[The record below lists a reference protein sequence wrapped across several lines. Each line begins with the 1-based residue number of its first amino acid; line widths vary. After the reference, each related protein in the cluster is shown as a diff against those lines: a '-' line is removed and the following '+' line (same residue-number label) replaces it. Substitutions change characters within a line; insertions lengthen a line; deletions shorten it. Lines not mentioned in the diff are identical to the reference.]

1 LRKPILPLITAL
13 LWSFA
18 ACEEQTPTST
28 AEGLLPAQPVTI
40 EVQLPWSQ
48 FATGAAVFGD
58 FGVPSDRGMGVLAN
72 KYGGLLDARTLGRWD
87 FSGLDVLVNDTTGTL
102 THDTVLKPKNA
113 RIVMRF
119 DTLASSRDS
128 LITVS
133 AHRTLFD
140 WDEKTASWTNAV
152 DSAGNRRAWPVAGG
166 DPSQRVGEG
175 TWDRTASGDSLILPV
190 DTAAIRAWADTLASG
205 RGFRLDV
212 ETPNVRLEVTT
223 AELRYDLTPSVRPD
237 TTLERAIALTEIT
250 FIYTPKPAAPTS
262 GLRVGGIPAW
272 RSVIHTQI
280 PTVLNGPASL
290 CAALGCPFELKPEKI
305 NHASLVLTTR
315 PTDPPAFEPLDT
327 VRIDVRSVLSPER
340 LPKSPL
346 GPQFAGLNGRALDR
360 QTFLTPTT
368 VTIPITSFVLAQ
380 LTPDTANV
388 DLPPVR
394 SLALLAYLEP
404 VSISFVNFAGPGQPG
419 EPRLRLILTASPIV
433 ELP

>member
-1 LRKPILPLITAL
+1 LRKATLPLISAL

-48 FATGAAVFGD
+48 FATGAAVYGD
-58 FGVPSDRGMGVLAN
+58 FGVPADRGVGVLAN
-72 KYGGLLDARTLGRWD
+72 KYRGVLDARTLGRWD
-87 FSGLDVLVNDTTGTL
+87 FSGLDVLVPDTTGTIVQ
-102 THDTVLKPKNA
+102 DTMLKPKNA

-133 AHRTLFD
+133 AHRTLVD
-140 WDEKTASWTNAV
+140 WDERTASWTHAV
-152 DSAGNRRAWPVAGG
+152 DSAGNRRLWPVAGG
-166 DPSQRVGEG
+166 APSQQVGQA
-175 TWDRTASGDSLILPV
+175 TWDRAASADSLVLPV
-190 DTAAIRAWADTLASG
+190 DTAAIRAWSDTLASG

-212 ETPNVRLEVTT
+212 ETPDVRVEVTT
-223 AELRYDLTPSVRPD
+223 AELRYELTPSVHPD
-237 TTLERAIALTEIT
+237 TTLERAVALTDIT
-250 FIYTPKPAAPTS
+250 FIYTPRPAAPTNE
-262 GLRVGGIPAW
+262 LRVGGIPAW

-280 PTVLNGPASL
+280 PTVLNGPAAL

-327 VRIDVRSVLSPER
+327 TRIDVRSVLSPSR
-340 LPKSPL
+340 LPKAPL
-346 GPQFAGLNGRALDR
+346 GPQFAGLEGKALAR
-360 QTFLTPTT
+360 PAFLTPTT

-380 LTPDTANV
+380 LTPDTVNV

-394 SLALLAYLEP
+394 SLALLSYLEP
-404 VSISFVNFAGPGQPG
+404 VTISFVNFAGPGQPG
-419 EPRLRLILTASPIV
+419 EPRLRLILTAAPIV